1 MFLFESE
8 SAVLPEEGPSL
19 IGKIT
24 EIHRERKTGQLHLMR
39 DTRLAS
45 VWFSDGGISH
55 ADGLPEVLEAAVQSP
70 PPGGFT
76 GDLMGD
82 LGKAIA
88 SGTPPEEALRAAH
101 RGIVAILADAGLA
114 FASNWG
120 FQEGAAPPP
129 GSMPLPGDVMKD
141 LIAALDNHPSLEG
154 LKEGLE
160 QRPHHRLRVEGKILP
175 TDGFPPV
182 ALRVY
187 RLAAKGRTL
196 QETLQ
201 EIGGD
206 EERQRLALKCLAML
220 KVLDLVQI
228 AEKPQEAPAPPHRE
242 ERAPRQVS
250 STVSSPRPDSKKSRP
265 AAGNEPDP
273 SSVPD
278 DPDALF
284 KRAAEVE
291 AMNPL
296 LAIGLDPDEVS
307 DPITPEAVRAAFRRE
322 ATVYHPDR
330 LRNLSPEAQEAAE
343 AVFTAFN
350 ELRNLVASQGDI
362 EQCIKKLQQERSG
375 IREITEFDRERARV
389 MGRKAAGYMRH
400 KKWRP
405 GLELIRQARELD
417 PENVMLCLWENFGE
431 GILKEVPYAVAAQ
444 KILELEI
451 DGKKERAE
459 TLYRA
464 GCLWRLAGKEKR
476 ALRCFMDAVA
486 AQPSHSEAQTELR
499 VLQKRQAEISEK
511 TESNIPFARFFKKKS
526 P

>member
-1 MFLFESE
+1 MFLFETE
-8 SAVLPEEGPSL
+8 SAVMPEAGPSL
-19 IGKIT
+19 VGKIAA
-24 EIHRERKTGQLHLMR
+24 IHRERKTGQLHLMQGS
-39 DTRLAS
+39 RLAS

-55 ADGLPEVLEAAVQSP
+55 ADGLPEILKGAVSSE

-76 GDLMGD
+76 GDLMAD
-82 LGKAIA
+82 LGNAIA
-88 SGTPPEEALRAAH
+88 GGTPPEEVLRAAH
-101 RGIVAILADAGLA
+101 RGIVGVLADAGLA
-114 FASNWG
+114 FDSNWG
-120 FQEGAAPPP
+120 FQEGVTPPP

-141 LIAALDNHPSLEG
+141 LIAALEANPLLET
-154 LKEGLE
+154 LKSQLLTWKGHE
-160 QRPHHRLRVEGKILP
+160 LRVEGKILP

-196 QETLQ
+196 EETLK

-206 EERQRLALKCLAML
+206 EARQTLALRSVAML
-220 KVLDLVQI
+220 RTLELIHFSDHPK
-228 AEKPQEAPAPPHRE
+228 AEAQR
-242 ERAPRQVS
+242 
-250 STVSSPRPDSKKSRP
+250 
-265 AAGNEPDP
+265 NEPVESESTTADSQASHAHSP
-273 SSVPD
+273 PQRKRATGSTAKIQKVPD

-307 DPITPEAVRAAFRRE
+307 EAITPEVVRAAFRRE

-330 LRNLSPEAQEAAE
+330 LRELSVESQEAAE

-350 ELRNLVASQGDI
+350 ELRNLIASQEDI
-362 EQCIKKLQQERSG
+362 ELCIKKLQQERSG
-375 IREITEFDRERARV
+375 IREITDFDRERARV

-405 GLELIRQARELD
+405 GLELIRQAKELD
-417 PENVMLCLWENFGE
+417 PENVMLLLWEHFGE
-431 GILKEVPYAVAAQ
+431 GILKEVPYAEAAQ
-444 KILELEI
+444 KILELDIEGRK
-451 DGKKERAE
+451 DRAE
-459 TLYRA
+459 RLYRA
-464 GCLWRLAGKEKR
+464 GCLWRLAGKEKQ

-486 AQPSHSEAQTELR
+486 ALPSHAEAQTELR
-499 VLQKRQAEISEK
+499 VLQKRQAETAEK
-511 TESNIPFARFFKKKS
+511 VESNIPFARFFKKKT